1 MEKEKN
7 PKVTNKNY
15 EKIEESLE
23 VTDTGIDLENEESNA
38 VVLGISMGD

>member
-7 PKVTNKNY
+7 QKVINKDC

-38 VVLGISMGD
+38 VVLGISMSD